1 MKSKRKMSIW
11 FERAL
16 EASKPRQIRPK
27 GHPQNVQ
34 LHLNAAHMTWI
45 VARFERVKRA

>member
-34 LHLNAAHMTWI
+34 LHLNAAHTTLI
-45 VARFERVKRA
+45 VAHFQEVKIA